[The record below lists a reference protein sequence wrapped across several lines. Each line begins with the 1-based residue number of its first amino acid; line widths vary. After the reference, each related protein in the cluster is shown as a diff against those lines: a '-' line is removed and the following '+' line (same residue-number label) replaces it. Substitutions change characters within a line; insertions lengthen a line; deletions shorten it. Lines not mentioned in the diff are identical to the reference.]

1 VWGMALL
8 PAGFAL
14 PPLPYLLGLVVA
26 VVAVGVVLRRRRPPV
41 TERTVLALAPWIVAG
56 SAVHVLFVV
65 GALPG
70 PLRPLAGTPAVYV
83 SIAVLAG
90 ATWAVADLAVPER
103 TPAVLAAVGTAALLP
118 SVAAALLVG
127 AGRGTL
133 AVGWP
138 AVALV
143 VALAVGA
150 ATWLVLG
157 RVRPDAA
164 ATGAVGALVVVAHAV
179 DAVSTAVGVDV
190 LGFGERTPLSRL
202 VIEFAAG
209 LPTADLVGAG
219 WLFVAVKLLVA
230 CGVVVLFTDYVRHEP
245 GEGYLL
251 LGLVAAVGLGPGVHN
266 LLLFSIASV

>member
-26 VVAVGVVLRRRRPPV
+26 VVTVGVVLRRRRPPV

-56 SAVHVLFVV
+56 SAAHVLFVV

-90 ATWAVADLAVPER
+90 ATWVVADLAAPER
-103 TPAVLAAVGTAALLP
+103 TPAVLAAVGTTALLP
-118 SVAAALLVG
+118 AVAAALLVG

-266 LLLFSIASV
+266 LLLFSIAAV